1 MRMRWNVLFVLCTFA
16 QGQDTLYEVL
26 KQPPLSSQNNPLR
39 SVNLPSHTFDLLSKQ
54 KDYLPYVIN
63 VNEEIPVQYSPIIE
77 DTIYLQAVMLSSIG
91 MLALLPESVTNWSEE
106 KLQDKSLWRRWKDNV
121 TSTPVW
127 DDDSWVINYIG
138 HPVSGAYYYTM
149 ARNDGMSISES
160 AAFSTL
166 MSTFF
171 WEYGYEAFAEI
182 PSIQDLILT
191 PVMGSIMG
199 EGLMVLQKKLNDQ
212 DGILW
217 GSKKAGNI
225 AYFFID
231 PLGNIAHGL
240 ESIFVACGL
249 NPTVTLKFHTY
260 PYAAKIRE
268 FPYPRQIPEDR
279 LPHDNRQYGFIITI
293 E

>member
-1 MRMRWNVLFVLCTFA
+1 MRMRWNVLLLLGTLA
-16 QGQDTLYEVL
+16 QGDDTLYEAL
-26 KQPPLSSQNNPLR
+26 NKPPLSAQNTPYKSVTVPSNTFHPLSQN
-39 SVNLPSHTFDLLSKQ
+39 
-54 KDYLPYVIN
+54 KDYTPSVIN
-63 VNEEIPVQYSPIIE
+63 LNDEIPVQYSPIVE

-91 MLALLPESVTNWSEE
+91 LLALLPESITNWSEE
-106 KLQDKSLWRRWKDNV
+106 KLQDKSLWSRWKENV
-121 TSTPVW
+121 SSTPVW
-127 DDDSWVINYIG
+127 DNDSWVINYIG

-182 PSIQDLILT
+182 PSIQDLIFT
-191 PVMGSIMG
+191 PLIGSIMG
-199 EGLMVLQKKLNDQ
+199 EELIILQKKLD
-212 DGILW
+212 DKGGMLW

-240 ESIFVACGL
+240 ESIFVSFGINA
-249 NPTVTLKFHTY
+249 TVTVKIHTY
-260 PYAAKIRE
+260 PYAARIRE
-268 FPYPRQIPEDR
+268 FPYPQRPEDR
-279 LPHDNRQYGFIITI
+279 LPHENRQYGIIITI